1 MYEINKNSVEESL
14 NEIKKIRK
22 TLSTSDTVSINF
34 NKLDSITKER
44 IRSSLATTLAER
56 EAALFRQL
64 NWGGGTNVRWC
75 NEKRIGS
82 Y

>member
-1 MYEINKNSVEESL
+1 MYEINKNGVEESL

-22 TLSTSDTVSINF
+22 TLSTSDIVSINF

-64 NWGGGTNVRWC
+64 N
-75 NEKRIGS
+75 
-82 Y
+82 

>member
-1 MYEINKNSVEESL
+1 MYEINKNGVEESL

-64 NWGGGTNVRWC
+64 N
-75 NEKRIGS
+75 
-82 Y
+82 

>member
-34 NKLDSITKER
+34 NKLDTITKER
-44 IRSSLATTLAER
+44 IRSSLA
-56 EAALFRQL
+56 
-64 NWGGGTNVRWC
+64 
-75 NEKRIGS
+75 
-82 Y
+82 

>member
-1 MYEINKNSVEESL
+1 MYEINKNGVEESL

-34 NKLDSITKER
+34 NKLDTITKER

-64 NWGGGTNVRWC
+64 N
-75 NEKRIGS
+75 
-82 Y
+82 

>member
-1 MYEINKNSVEESL
+1 MYKFNKNSVEESL

-64 NWGGGTNVRWC
+64 N
-75 NEKRIGS
+75 
-82 Y
+82 

>member
-1 MYEINKNSVEESL
+1 MYEINKNGVEESL

-44 IRSSLATTLAER
+44 IRSSLAITLAER

-64 NWGGGTNVRWC
+64 N
-75 NEKRIGS
+75 
-82 Y
+82 

>member
-34 NKLDSITKER
+34 NKLDTITKER

-64 NWGGGTNVRWC
+64 N
-75 NEKRIGS
+75 
-82 Y
+82 

>member
-1 MYEINKNSVEESL
+1 MYEINKNGVEESL

-22 TLSTSDTVSINF
+22 TMSTSDTISINF

-64 NWGGGTNVRWC
+64 N
-75 NEKRIGS
+75 
-82 Y
+82 

>member
-1 MYEINKNSVEESL
+1 MYEINKNGVEESL

-34 NKLDSITKER
+34 NKLDPVTKER

-64 NWGGGTNVRWC
+64 N
-75 NEKRIGS
+75 
-82 Y
+82 

>member
-1 MYEINKNSVEESL
+1 MYEINKNGVEESL

-44 IRSSLATTLAER
+44 IRSSLATILAER
-56 EAALFRQL
+56 ESALFRQL
-64 NWGGGTNVRWC
+64 N
-75 NEKRIGS
+75 
-82 Y
+82 

>member
-1 MYEINKNSVEESL
+1 MYKINKNGTEESL

-64 NWGGGTNVRWC
+64 N
-75 NEKRIGS
+75 
-82 Y
+82 